1 MDVVTAEEMRELDR
15 DTIERLGIPA
25 IALMEN
31 AGRAIAEEVIAL
43 CRRRASVAGG
53 AGAGAVGGGVR
64 WAGAEGNGSG
74 AKWDETGA
82 AGDGVWSNEAG
93 VLGSEMQ
100 RDGTRAVGG
109 GAVRAGAGVVDGK
122 VRSNEA
128 GVLGGEARL
137 NGAGVA
143 WAGAG
148 SGDAGALS
156 GRGATGFG
164 ADAAGFSVSG
174 DAALT
179 LASAGGEHWL
189 VLAGKG
195 NNGGDGLATARHLRE
210 AGIAVT
216 LVYAAAP
223 ESLAGEAAL
232 QRDAAAAMGIPAVV
246 YGRDALDLAACSGIV
261 DALLGTGSAGA
272 PRGAYAELIA
282 AANASG
288 RAIVS
293 ADIPSGL
300 DADTGETHEPCIHAS
315 VTVCLA
321 FLKRGLLQYPGAQAA
336 GRVVVRSIGIPAS
349 LAREAGVQVSLL
361 TPEVLTARLKVDLAR
376 RRSPEGHKGTYG
388 HVLLAAGSLRMS
400 GAGLLSARAA
410 LRAGCGLVTWA
421 LPEKLLPYV
430 IGSVPELMLAP
441 VTGGDGE
448 WIAGTAA
455 EVLRLS
461 TSRDCMA
468 IGPGLG
474 RFEGDTE
481 WLRRLWEETDGPM
494 VIDADALNILADAD
508 YRSWSRRHPV
518 ILTPHPGEMA
528 RLAGISTA
536 EVQRDRI
543 GLALSYAVEQGV
555 ILVLKGAH
563 TVIATPEGQ
572 AYINITGHPGMGTG
586 GAGDVLTGII
596 SGLLAQGLEADQA
609 AAFGVY
615 LHGLA
620 GERAARK
627 RNHPSAL
634 IAGDIIDAL

>member
-1 MDVVTAEEMRELDR
+1 MDVVTAEEMRALDR
-15 DTIERLGIPA
+15 ETIERLGIPA

-43 CRRRASVAGG
+43 CRRRGAGDAGYVAGGGSADGGTRSYGAGAAGSADGGTRSYGVGAAGG
-53 AGAGAVGGGVR
+53 AGGGLR
-64 WAGAEGNGSG
+64 SYKA
-74 AKWDETGA
+74 GA
-82 AGDGVWSNEAG
+82 AG
-93 VLGSEMQ
+93 
-100 RDGTRAVGG
+100 GG
-109 GAVRAGAGVVDGK
+109 PAIQPR
-122 VRSNEA
+122 
-128 GVLGGEARL
+128 
-137 NGAGVA
+137 
-143 WAGAG
+143 
-148 SGDAGALS
+148 
-156 GRGATGFG
+156 
-164 ADAAGFSVSG
+164 GFSVSA
-174 DAALT
+174 DSALT
-179 LASAGGEHWL
+179 LAAAGAEHWL

-195 NNGGDGLATARHLRE
+195 NNGGDGLAAARHLRE

-246 YGRDALDLAACSGIV
+246 YGRDAVDLAACSGII

-288 RAIVS
+288 KPIVS

-300 DADTGETHEPCIHAS
+300 DADTGETHEPCIHAA

-321 FLKRGLLQYPGAQAA
+321 FLKRGLLQYPGAGAA
-336 GRVVVRSIGIPAS
+336 GHVVVRSIGIPAA
-349 LAREAGVQVSLL
+349 LARESGVRVSLL
-361 TPEVLTARLKVDLAR
+361 TPEVLRTRLQVDVSR

-421 LPEKLLPYV
+421 LPDKLLPYV
-430 IGSVPELMLAP
+430 IGCAPELMLAP
-441 VTGGDGE
+441 VAGSDGE
-448 WIAGTAA
+448 WHAGTAA

-461 TSRDCMA
+461 GSRDCMA

-481 WLRRLWEETDGPM
+481 WLRRLWEETDSPL
-494 VIDADALNILADAD
+494 VIDADALNILVDAD
-508 YRSWSRRHPV
+508 YSAWSRRHPV

-528 RLAGISTA
+528 RLAGITTA
-536 EVQRDRI
+536 GVQRDRI
-543 GLALSYAVEQGV
+543 GLALSYAAAHGV

-572 AYINITGHPGMGTG
+572 AYVNITGHPGMGTG

-596 SGLLAQGLEADQA
+596 SGLLAQGLDAAQA

-620 GERAARK
+620 GEHAARK
-627 RNHPSAL
+627 RDNPAAM
-634 IAGDIIDAL
+634 IAGDIIEAL

>member
-1 MDVVTAEEMRELDR
+1 MDVVTAEQMRALDR
-15 DTIERLGIPA
+15 ETIERLGIPA

-43 CRRRASVAGG
+43 CRRRGKRSGVLAGHERGYGAEARGRSADGAGGAAENRRPGEVGASRAEQGYGAEASGWGGDGAGSVAGTREWGADG
-53 AGAGAVGGGVR
+53 AGSVSGTRVG
-64 WAGAEGNGSG
+64 
-74 AKWDETGA
+74 GA
-82 AGDGVWSNEAG
+82 AGFTVSADPALALES
-93 VLGSEMQ
+93 
-100 RDGTRAVGG
+100 
-109 GAVRAGAGVVDGK
+109 
-122 VRSNEA
+122 
-128 GVLGGEARL
+128 
-137 NGAGVA
+137 
-143 WAGAG
+143 AG
-148 SGDAGALS
+148 S
-156 GRGATGFG
+156 
-164 ADAAGFSVSG
+164 
-174 DAALT
+174 
-179 LASAGGEHWL
+179 EHWL
-189 VLAGKG
+189 VLVGKG
-195 NNGGDGLATARHLRE
+195 NNGGDGLAAARTLRE

-232 QRDAAAAMGIPAVV
+232 QRDAAAALGLPAVV
-246 YGRDALDLAACSGIV
+246 CGRDRLDFAACSGIV

-288 RAIVS
+288 KPVVS

-300 DADTGETHEPCIHAS
+300 DADTGETHEPCIHAA

-321 FLKRGLLQYPGAQAA
+321 FLKRGLLQYPGAEAA
-336 GRVVVRSIGIPAS
+336 GRVVVRSIGIPAA
-349 LAREAGVQVSLL
+349 LARESGAEASLL
-361 TPEVLTARLKVDLAR
+361 TPEVLRTRLQVDVSR

-400 GAGLLSARAA
+400 GAGLLAARAA

-421 LPEKLLPYV
+421 LPERLLPYV
-430 IGSVPELMLAP
+430 IGNVPEVMLAP
-441 VTGGDGE
+441 VAGGSGE
-448 WIAGTAA
+448 WNASTSA

-461 TSRDCMA
+461 GSRDA
-468 IGPGLG
+468 IAVGPGLG
-474 RFEGDTE
+474 RFASDTE
-481 WLRRLWEETDGPM
+481 WLRSLWEGTGSPM
-494 VIDADALNILADAD
+494 VIDADALNILADAG
-508 YRSWSRRHPV
+508 YGSWSRRQQV

-543 GLALSYAVEQGV
+543 GIALSYAREHGV

-596 SGLLAQGLEADQA
+596 SGLLAQGLNAAQA

-620 GERAARK
+620 GERAALK
-627 RNHPSAL
+627 RNNPAAV
-634 IAGDIIDAL
+634 IAGDIIEAL

>member
-1 MDVVTAEEMRELDR
+1 MDVVTAEEMRAFDR

-43 CRRRASVAGG
+43 CRRRAGAADSGTRWGGAGVSGGGVRSDEAGTAGG
-53 AGAGAVGGGVR
+53 GAWSNAAGGTGGGAAGSGSGAIGAGARDDRADAPSGSGWSGSGTGGGAAGSGSGTAGAGAR
-64 WAGAEGNGSG
+64 DDRADAPSGSG
-74 AKWDETGA
+74 WP
-82 AGDGVWSNEAG
+82 
-93 VLGSEMQ
+93 
-100 RDGTRAVGG
+100 
-109 GAVRAGAGVVDGK
+109 
-122 VRSNEA
+122 
-128 GVLGGEARL
+128 
-137 NGAGVA
+137 
-143 WAGAG
+143 G
-148 SGDAGALS
+148 SG
-156 GRGATGFG
+156 TE
-164 ADAAGFSVSG
+164 AAGFSVSG

-179 LASAGGEHWL
+179 LAAAGGEHWL

-195 NNGGDGLATARHLRE
+195 NNGGDGLAAARHLRE

-246 YGRDALDLAACSGIV
+246 YGKDALDLAACSGIV

-321 FLKRGLLQYPGAQAA
+321 FLKRGLLQYPGAGAA
-336 GRVVVRSIGIPAS
+336 GRVVVRSIGIPAA
-349 LAREAGVQVSLL
+349 LARESGVPVSLL
-361 TPEVLTARLKVDLAR
+361 TPEVLTARLKVNLAR

-441 VTGGDGE
+441 VAGGDGE
-448 WIAGTAA
+448 WNADTAA

-474 RFEGDTE
+474 RFAGDAE

-543 GLALSYAVEQGV
+543 GLALSYAAQHGV

-563 TVIATPEGQ
+563 TVIATPQGQ

-627 RNHPSAL
+627 RDHPAAL
-634 IAGDIIDAL
+634 IAGDIIEAL

>member
-1 MDVVTAEEMRELDR
+1 MDVVTAEEMRAFDR

-31 AGRAIAEEVIAL
+31 AGRAIAEEVIAF
-43 CRRRASVAGG
+43 CRRRASEAGMAGVAGV
-53 AGAGAVGGGVR
+53 AGVAGTAGG
-64 WAGAEGNGSG
+64 
-74 AKWDETGA
+74 
-82 AGDGVWSNEAG
+82 GVWSNEAG
-93 VLGSEMQ
+93 VLGGEVP
-100 RDGTRAVGG
+100 G
-109 GAVRAGAGVVDGK
+109 AGAIVDGVRSDGFGMAGGVV
-122 VRSNEA
+122 RSS
-128 GVLGGEARL
+128 GT
-137 NGAGVA
+137 VA
-143 WAGAG
+143 TG
-148 SGDAGALS
+148 SVAHASS
-156 GRGATGFG
+156 GRVAPGFG

-179 LASAGGEHWL
+179 FAGAGGEHWL

-195 NNGGDGLATARHLRE
+195 NNGGDGLAAARHLRE

-246 YGRDALDLAACSGIV
+246 YGRDALDLAACSGIL

-321 FLKRGLLQYPGAQAA
+321 FLKRGLLQYPGAEAA
-336 GRVVVRSIGIPAS
+336 GRVVVRSIGIPAA
-349 LAREAGVQVSLL
+349 LAREGVKVSLL

-448 WIAGTAA
+448 WNAGTAA

-461 TSRDCMA
+461 TSRDCVA

-481 WLRRLWEETDGPM
+481 WLRRLWEESDRAM
-494 VIDADALNILADAD
+494 VIDADALNILADAG

-543 GLALSYAVEQGV
+543 GLALSYAVQHGV

-627 RNHPSAL
+627 RDHPAAL
-634 IAGDIIDAL
+634 IAGDIIEAL

>member
-1 MDVVTAEEMRELDR
+1 MDVVTAEEMRKFDR
-15 DTIERLGIPA
+15 ETIERLGIPA

-43 CRRRASVAGG
+43 CRRRGDSSGYAAGMRELGVDVEANGEAGRVRGLAGGG
-53 AGAGAVGGGVR
+53 AGGGP
-64 WAGAEGNGSG
+64 
-74 AKWDETGA
+74 
-82 AGDGVWSNEAG
+82 
-93 VLGSEMQ
+93 MMPPP
-100 RDGTRAVGG
+100 
-109 GAVRAGAGVVDGK
+109 
-122 VRSNEA
+122 
-128 GVLGGEARL
+128 
-137 NGAGVA
+137 
-143 WAGAG
+143 
-148 SGDAGALS
+148 
-156 GRGATGFG
+156 GFTVS
-164 ADAAGFSVSG
+164 ADAAL
-174 DAALT
+174 AL
-179 LASAGGEHWL
+179 AHAEAEHWL

-195 NNGGDGLATARHLRE
+195 NNGGDGIAAARYLRE

-223 ESLAGEAAL
+223 DSLAGEAAL
-232 QRDAAAAMGIPAVV
+232 QRDAAAAMGLPAVV
-246 YGRDALDLAACSGIV
+246 YGRDGLDLAACSGIV

-288 RAIVS
+288 RPIVS

-300 DADTGETHEPCIHAS
+300 DADTGETHEPCIHAA

-321 FLKRGLLQYPGAQAA
+321 FLKRGLLQYPGAEAA
-336 GRVVVRSIGIPAS
+336 GHVVVRSIGIPAD
-349 LAREAGVQVSLL
+349 LARESGVQVSLL
-361 TPEVLTARLKVDLAR
+361 TPEVLQTRLQVDVSR

-421 LPEKLLPYV
+421 LPEVLLPYV
-430 IGSVPELMLAP
+430 IGAAPELMLAP
-441 VTGGDGE
+441 VAGEGGA
-448 WIAGTAA
+448 WNAGTSA
-455 EVLRLS
+455 ELLNLS
-461 TSRDCMA
+461 GSRDVTA

-481 WLRRLWEETDGPM
+481 WLRSLWEGIQSPL
-494 VIDADALNILADAD
+494 ILDADALNILADTD
-508 YRSWSRRHPV
+508 YSTWARRHPV

-528 RLAGISTA
+528 RLAGMSTA

-543 GLALSYAVEQGV
+543 GLALDYARKHGV

-586 GAGDVLTGII
+586 GAGDVLTGMI
-596 SGLLAQGLEADQA
+596 SGLLAQGMEAAQA

-627 RNHPSAL
+627 RNDPAAL
-634 IAGDIIDAL
+634 IAGDIIEAL

>member
-1 MDVVTAEEMRELDR
+1 MDVVTAEEMRAFDR

-43 CRRRASVAGG
+43 CRRRASEAGVPGGGAWG
-53 AGAGAVGGGVR
+53 AGAGAVGV
-64 WAGAEGNGSG
+64 G
-74 AKWDETGA
+74 AKWNGTGT
-82 AGDGVWSNEAG
+82 AGGGVWSNEAG
-93 VLGSEMQ
+93 VLGDEARWNGAGMAGTEAGASVNGAPG
-100 RDGTRAVGG
+100 DGFGTVGG
-109 GAVRAGAGVVDGK
+109 GVQ
-122 VRSNEA
+122 SNEA
-128 GVLGGEARL
+128 GVLGSMMQW

-143 WAGAG
+143 GAG
-148 SGDAGALS
+148 SGGAGALS
-156 GRGATGFG
+156 GRGAPGFG

-179 LASAGGEHWL
+179 LPAAGGEHWL

-195 NNGGDGLATARHLRE
+195 NNGGDGLAAARHLRE

-336 GRVVVRSIGIPAS
+336 GRVVVRSIGIPAA
-349 LAREAGVQVSLL
+349 LAREGGVQVSLL

-448 WIAGTAA
+448 WNAGTAA

-461 TSRDCMA
+461 TSRDCIA

-494 VIDADALNILADAD
+494 VIDADALNILADTG

-543 GLALSYAVEQGV
+543 GIALSYAVQHGV

-627 RNHPSAL
+627 RDHPSAL
-634 IAGDIIDAL
+634 IAGDIIEAL

>member
-1 MDVVTAEEMRELDR
+1 M
-15 DTIERLGIPA
+15 
-25 IALMEN
+25 
-31 AGRAIAEEVIAL
+31 
-43 CRRRASVAGG
+43 
-53 AGAGAVGGGVR
+53 
-64 WAGAEGNGSG
+64 
-74 AKWDETGA
+74 
-82 AGDGVWSNEAG
+82 
-93 VLGSEMQ
+93 MQ
-100 RDGTRAVGG
+100 W
-109 GAVRAGAGVVDGK
+109 
-122 VRSNEA
+122 
-128 GVLGGEARL
+128 

-143 WAGAG
+143 GAG
-148 SGDAGALS
+148 SGGAGALS
-156 GRGATGFG
+156 GRGAPGFG

-179 LASAGGEHWL
+179 LPAAGGEHWL

-195 NNGGDGLATARHLRE
+195 NNGGDGLAAARHLRE

-336 GRVVVRSIGIPAS
+336 GRVVVRSIGIPAA
-349 LAREAGVQVSLL
+349 LAREGGVQVSLL

-448 WIAGTAA
+448 WNAGTAA

-461 TSRDCMA
+461 TSRDCIA

-494 VIDADALNILADAD
+494 VIDADALNILADTG

-543 GLALSYAVEQGV
+543 GIALSYAVQHGV

-627 RNHPSAL
+627 RDHPSAL
-634 IAGDIIDAL
+634 IAGDIIEAL

>member
-1 MDVVTAEEMRELDR
+1 MDVVTAEEMRAFDR

-43 CRRRASVAGG
+43 CRRRASETGVPGGRAWG
-53 AGAGAVGGGVR
+53 AGAGAVDGRVRRNEAGVPGSKVPGAGASVDGAPSDGFGTVGGGVQ
-64 WAGAEGNGSG
+64 
-74 AKWDETGA
+74 
-82 AGDGVWSNEAG
+82 SNEAG
-93 VLGSEMQ
+93 VLGSIMQ
-100 RDGTRAVGG
+100 W
-109 GAVRAGAGVVDGK
+109 
-122 VRSNEA
+122 
-128 GVLGGEARL
+128 

-143 WAGAG
+143 GSGAS
-148 SGDAGALS
+148 SGDAGVLS
-156 GRGATGFG
+156 GRGAPGIG
-164 ADAAGFSVSG
+164 AAAAGFSVSG

-179 LASAGGEHWL
+179 LAAAGGEHWL

-195 NNGGDGLATARHLRE
+195 NNGGDGLAAARHLRE

-232 QRDAAAAMGIPAVV
+232 QRDAAAALGIPAVV

-321 FLKRGLLQYPGAQAA
+321 FLKRGLLQYPGAEAA
-336 GRVVVRSIGIPAS
+336 GRVVVRSIGIPAA

-448 WIAGTAA
+448 WSAGTAA

-461 TSRDCMA
+461 ASRDCTA

-474 RFEGDTE
+474 RFEEDTE

-494 VIDADALNILADAD
+494 VIDADALNILADTD

-543 GLALSYAVEQGV
+543 GIALSYAVQHRV

-596 SGLLAQGLEADQA
+596 SGLLAQGLDADQA

-634 IAGDIIDAL
+634 IAGDIIEAL